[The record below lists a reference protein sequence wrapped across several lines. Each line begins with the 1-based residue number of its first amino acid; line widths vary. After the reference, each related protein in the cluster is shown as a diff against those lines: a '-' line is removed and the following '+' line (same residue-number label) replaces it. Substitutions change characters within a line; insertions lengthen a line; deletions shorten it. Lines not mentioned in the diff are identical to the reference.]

1 MRVITT
7 GLILSVLSAPVFAG
21 DLEDQIAFRKGYWQ
35 VVKHEFGDVM
45 AAMLR
50 EKRPMDARRFA
61 EAATRLSALA
71 PLAAETFPE
80 GSVSDESRALPE
92 IWEDEAG
99 FAEALATYETRIVDL
114 QAAVNSGDQS
124 QIGPAFKAVG
134 GSCKNCHDNYRAE

>member
-1 MRVITT
+1 MMT
-7 GLILSVLSAPVFAG
+7 GLMISVLSAPVLAS
-21 DLEDQIAFRKGYWQ
+21 DVEDQIAFRKGYWQ

-50 EKRPMDARRFA
+50 EKRPMDAARFA

-71 PLAAETFPE
+71 PLAAEAFPE
-80 GSVSDESRALPE
+80 GSLSDDSRALPA

-99 FAEALATYETRIVDL
+99 FAEALSTYETRVDAL
-114 QAAVNSGDQS
+114 QTAVNSGDQS
-124 QIGPAFKAVG
+124 QIGAAFKAVG